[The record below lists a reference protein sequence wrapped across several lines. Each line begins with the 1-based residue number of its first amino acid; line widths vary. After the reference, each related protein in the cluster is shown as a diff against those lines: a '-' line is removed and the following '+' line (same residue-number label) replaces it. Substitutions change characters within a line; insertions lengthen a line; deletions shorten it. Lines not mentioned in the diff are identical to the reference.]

1 MSKPTSKLTTL
12 RKRRREEGLTQ
23 SDVAK
28 TLGIN
33 QSTVSRRERNA
44 VQQRHSDATAK
55 LCNYAVRKNTKSG
68 LTDRKAV
75 KAAIDEVWRI
85 SRAHA
90 VALSEIIET
99 FVELSKSECGDTQEE
114 PG

>member
-12 RKRRREEGLTQ
+12 RKRRREEGLSQ
-23 SDVAK
+23 SAVAIE
-28 TLGIN
+28 LGIN

-44 VQQRHSDATAK
+44 VQRRHSDATAK
-55 LCNYAVRKNTKSG
+55 LCNYASRKSTKSG
-68 LTDRKAV
+68 LIDRKAV
-75 KAAIDEVWRI
+75 KAAIDEVWRT

-99 FVELSKSECGDTQEE
+99 FVELSKSECGDTEEE